1 MAFGNVL
8 GGMFGGNGQG
18 SPMARNGYEANGYEQ
33 YASGGNFDLQT
44 QNELYCLCRGTGIMF
59 AKKGSMVAYQG
70 NVKFSKRLL
79 GTNEGNL
86 ASQVLNH
93 AARKISGENL
103 ELVEINAASPS
114 EIWLADFATHCTVID
129 LEPSG
134 PWSHVCVESEDLL
147 AFTSS
152 CHYGVVPIGVGVISQ
167 KGLFTSKLSY
177 NGPGAKVCI
186 KTNGNPLV
194 LTVGNNSPVF
204 CDPDS
209 MVAFTGVAPSV
220 HTDIGLK
227 TIIGQSSGESYS
239 LCFSQPGQQIVIQP
253 YERESGISIRDTSR
267 PQMQNSPRLGSGGK
281 SGSFAEDQIGN
292 ILGQIF

>member
-18 SPMARNGYEANGYEQ
+18 SPMARNGYGANGYEQ

-79 GTNEGNL
+79 GTNEGGLVSQIGNNL
-86 ASQVLNH
+86 LRRATN
-93 AARKISGENL
+93 EYL
-103 ELVEINAASPS
+103 EIMEINATSPS

-134 PWSHVCVESEDLL
+134 PWNYVCVESEDLL

-177 NGPGAKVCI
+177 NGQGAKVCI

-209 MVAFTGVAPSV
+209 MVAFTGAAPSV
-220 HTDIGLK
+220 HTDVGLK

-239 LCFSQPGQQIVIQP
+239 LCFSQPGQQI
-253 YERESGISIRDTSR
+253 GISIRDTSR
-267 PQMQNSPRLGSGGK
+267 PQMQNSPRLGSGGQ